1 MENKGSLSHSRS
13 ENNGSGNCNGVQSLK
28 RRKIIEQKKVTDQ
41 LIEVACAQKDHLSPF
56 PSLRHYNRGGLS
68 LYLQSGRGNKL
79 SCSVKKYIQ
88 NLLKINME
96 GPYGSQWP
104 TEEKVKH
111 REMVSTQARY
121 IFVHEASHANANGKP
136 SKSDAEKTSTTLN
149 KKDPMVAFVH
159 FRFIIE
165 EMIPVLYVYELQIE
179 PRFQGRGLGTFLMEL
194 IELIACKN
202 CMGAVVFTVQKANFK
217 ALNFY
222 RNRLRYTISSISPS
236 RANSLMAIDAS
247 YEILCK
253 AFNEEAKAV
262 LENVPLPFVDKR
274 LCSGISLISSVIE
287 VPNPNHPL
295 HSNGYW
301 IICEPMN

>member
-1 MENKGSLSHSRS
+1 MENRVSLSQSHF
-13 ENNGSGNCNGVQSLK
+13 ENNGAGDSNREQSSK
-28 RRKIIEQKKVTDQ
+28 RRKILEQKKVIDQ
-41 LIEVACAQKDHLSPF
+41 LIDVACAQKDHLSPF
-56 PSLRHYNRGGLS
+56 PSFRHFNCGGLS
-68 LYLQSGRGNKL
+68 LYLQSGHGDKL
-79 SCSVKKYIQ
+79 SYSVKKYIQ

-104 TEEKVKH
+104 MEEKVKH
-111 REMVSTQARY
+111 REMVSTQAHY
-121 IFVHEASHANANGKP
+121 IFVHEASNANVNGMF
-136 SKSDAEKTSTTLN
+136 SKSDAEKTTTALN

-202 CMGAVVFTVQKANFK
+202 CMGAVVFTVQKANSK

-222 RNRLRYTISSISPS
+222 QSKLRYTISSISPS
-236 RANSLMAIDAS
+236 RVNLLMTIETS

-262 LENVPLPFVDKR
+262 LER
-274 LCSGISLISSVIE
+274 C
-287 VPNPNHPL
+287 
-295 HSNGYW
+295 
-301 IICEPMN
+301 